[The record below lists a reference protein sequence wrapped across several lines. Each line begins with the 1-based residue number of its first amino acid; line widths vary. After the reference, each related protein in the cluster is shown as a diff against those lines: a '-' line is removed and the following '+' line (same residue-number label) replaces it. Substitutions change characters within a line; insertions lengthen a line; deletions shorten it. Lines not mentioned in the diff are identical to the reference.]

1 LKHGK
6 SSPDLSSRD
15 SVVLRKPTMNMKLLV
30 FVALATGAIS
40 TGSHETQ
47 LALANPIRKVV
58 TMLQSMQAKVLV
70 EGEKELAL
78 YDKYMC
84 YCKTAGGDLQA
95 SIASAGD
102 SIAQLGNKIKAAEE
116 QKVVLEEE
124 LKTAQADRA
133 AAKAAMA
140 EATAFREKEA
150 AAYAVEKADA
160 DKDISA
166 VAKAVAA
173 LEKGMAGAFLQ
184 TDAAQILR
192 SIASSKKDVLMD
204 DDRQDLMAFLSNSHG
219 TDYAPQSGQIV
230 GILKTMG
237 DEMAAGLAEATK
249 AEEAAIA
256 IYEKLMAAKKKE
268 LIALTKEIETK
279 LTRIG
284 DLGVEIAQMKND
296 LGDTQ
301 EALIEDNKFL
311 ANLGENCEKKKKEWD
326 VIVKTRAEE
335 LAALADTIKVL
346 NDDDALELFKK
357 TLPSASSFMQIQV
370 TALDMRAKALTQL
383 QQVMQKHPKNAKLEL
398 LTLALEGK
406 KIGFEKVIKM
416 IDDMVATLKREQE
429 DDDSKKE
436 YCATELDLAD
446 DKKKGLEH
454 TVADLETAIENAKEA
469 IAKLAEEI
477 AALSAGIKELDKMV
491 MEATEQRKEENEDF
505 KELMASDT
513 AAKELLKFAK
523 NRLNQFY
530 NPKLYKAPPK
540 TELSREDRIVENM
553 SGTAAPTEAPGG
565 IAGTG
570 IAVLMEVSSHNQGGV
585 APPPPP
591 ETFGAYSKKSG
602 DSMGVMA
609 MVDLLIADLD
619 KEMTEAETSE
629 KDAQSDYETAMKDA
643 AGKRTADSKLLS
655 EKEGTKAETEADL
668 EAQTEDKASA
678 SSELMSTMKY
688 IASLHMECD
697 WLLKYFDVRKEARA
711 SEIDALGKAKAVL
724 SGADFSFV
732 QARVQRFLRRSA

>member
-1 LKHGK
+1 MH
-6 SSPDLSSRD
+6 
-15 SVVLRKPTMNMKLLV
+15 
-30 FVALATGAIS
+30 
-40 TGSHETQ
+40 

-58 TMLQSMQAKVLV
+58 TMLQSMQTKVQE

-84 YCKTAGGDLQA
+84 YCKNAGGDLQA

-102 SIAQLGNKIKAAEE
+102 SIAELGNKIKAAEE

-124 LKTAQADRA
+124 LKAAQADRV
-133 AAKAAMA
+133 AAKAATA
-140 EATAFREKEA
+140 EATAIREKEA
-150 AAYAVEKADA
+150 AAYAAEKAAA

-166 VAKAVAA
+166 IVKAVAA

-184 TDAAQILR
+184 TDAAQVLKDMV
-192 SIASSKKDVLMD
+192 SSKKDLLMD
-204 DDRQDLMAFLSNSHG
+204 DDRQDLMAFLSNSQATG
-219 TDYAPQSGQIV
+219 YAPQSGQIV

-256 IYEKLMAAKKKE
+256 NYEKLMAAKKKE
-268 LIALTKEIETK
+268 VIALTKEIETK

-284 DLGVEIAQMKND
+284 DLGVEIAEMKNN

-301 EALIEDNKFL
+301 EALIQDKKFF
-311 ANLGENCEKKKKEWD
+311 ANLEDNCEKKKKEWD

-346 NDDDALELFKK
+346 NDDDALDLFKK

-370 TALDMRAKALTQL
+370 TAQATRAKALTELEQFL
-383 QQVMQKHPKNAKLEL
+383 QNHPKNANLEL
-398 LTLALEGK
+398 LALALQGK

-416 IDDMVATLKREQE
+416 IDDMVATLKVEQE
-429 DDDSKKE
+429 DDNSKKE
-436 YCATELDLAD
+436 YCAEELDLAD

-454 TVADLETAIENAKEA
+454 AVADLETALANAKDA

-477 AALSAGIKELDKMV
+477 AALTAGIKELDKTV
-491 MEATEQRKEENEDF
+491 TEATEQRKEENEDF

-530 NPKLYKAPPK
+530 NPRLYKAPPK

-570 IAVLMEVSSHNQGGV
+570 IAVFAEVSSHDNQQV

-591 ETFGAYSKKSG
+591 ETFGAYQKKSEDG
-602 DSMGVMA
+602 MGVMA

-619 KEMTEAETSE
+619 KEMTEAETTE
-629 KDAQSDYETAMKDA
+629 KDAQADYETAMKDA
-643 AGKRTADSKLLS
+643 AEKRTADSKLLS
-655 EKEGTKAETEADL
+655 EKESIKAETEADL
-668 EAQTEDKASA
+668 EAKTEEKIATSA
-678 SSELMSTMKY
+678 ELMSTMKY
-688 IASLHMECD
+688 ISSLHMECD
-697 WLLKYFDVRKEARA
+697 WLLKYFDVRKEVRA
-711 SEIDALGKAKAVL
+711 NEIDALGKAKAVL
-724 SGADFSFV
+724 NGADFSFL
-732 QARVQRFLRRSA
+732 QSKVQRFLRRSV